1 MTANSPDLGEQALSK
16 VAEIGISNQLDN
28 VEDLNIDI
36 RTNPGKFIQGEVDS
50 VEISGKGMVMK
61 QDLRM
66 ESLEVQTTKVSIN
79 PFSALL
85 GNIELDQPANAEA
98 QIVLTEEDL
107 NRALASSYIANK
119 LQGLKLQVDQQ
130 FYTIEFHRAT
140 IHLLDSGSMSLD
152 IDFVLKESNFVLK
165 ESNEDKSLSAT
176 VIPKVNAD
184 GQKIDLEILSVQGQG
199 LNPELG
205 AAILKQIT
213 TLLDLSSFDLP
224 GMTLWLQRFDI
235 QAEKMIIHAKTK
247 IEQIPNF

>member
-16 VAEIGISNQLDN
+16 VAEIGIANQLDN

-85 GNIELDQPANAEA
+85 GNIELDQPADAEA
-98 QIVLTEEDL
+98 QIVLTEDDL
-107 NRALASSYIANK
+107 NRALASGYIASK
-119 LQGLKLQVDQQ
+119 LQGLKLEIEQQ
-130 FYTIEFHRAT
+130 FHTIEFRQAI
-140 IHLLDSGSMSLD
+140 IHLLDSGVMSLD
-152 IDFVLKESNFVLK
+152 IDFLLKEA
-165 ESNEDKSLSAT
+165 NETKSLSAT

-205 AAILKQIT
+205 TAILKQIT
-213 TLLDLSSFDLP
+213 TLLDLSNFDLP

-247 IEQIPNF
+247 IEQIPSF